1 MIARV
6 SPTGGAQASR
16 QEATTTRQH
25 GGWRRGRGCQASPAS
40 LPCLQAA
47 PSLEGKGERESAR
60 LLERSGGRESEG
72 KRRGKIFFYR
82 ALYITG
88 G

>member
-6 SPTGGAQASR
+6 SPTGGAQPSR
-16 QEATTTRQH
+16 QDATTTRQH
-25 GGWRRGRGCQASPAS
+25 RGWRRGRGLSGLSCVVALPAGRAIAWC
-40 LPCLQAA
+40 PA

-72 KRRGKIFFYR
+72 KRYLLK
-82 ALYITG
+82 
-88 G
+88 